1 MFDPGQLSIDSKEIS
16 GLGSIISDGS
26 QPNNNTVSSSNSKNK
41 DINNLDYDTE
51 KKKKGER
58 FYHIKRKQNKCLYI
72 INLICSIIEFIFTI
86 IRFFILD
93 KDFLKHKT
101 KIVPITF
108 ASEIIYYIYIFI
120 CLVNVSVIFFCFY
133 FYIRRQYSRDTK
145 VFKKRP
151 SKKILDE
158 AFIEEQIKQD
168 EGSDMNGG
176 IITDRKKMRK
186 KSSMDQFNDIVITK
200 KFDNN

>member
-1 MFDPGQLSIDSKEIS
+1 MKE
-16 GLGSIISDGS
+16 
-26 QPNNNTVSSSNSKNK
+26 NVNF
-41 DINNLDYDTE
+41 
-51 KKKKGER
+51 KGG
-58 FYHIKRKQNKCLYI
+58 
-72 INLICSIIEFIFTI
+72 
-86 IRFFILD
+86 
-93 KDFLKHKT
+93 
-101 KIVPITF
+101 
-108 ASEIIYYIYIFI
+108 
-120 CLVNVSVIFFCFY
+120 
-133 FYIRRQYSRDTK
+133 DTK

-200 KFDNN
+200 KFDNNWMIIKM